1 MGLDMNLADW
11 MSLLLSFVAVL
22 VLLVIT
28 LFILKKIS
36 LSANLDSTG
45 NRMIVLQSIS
55 LGGRHRLVR
64 VRVHDKELILGVTL
78 SNITLLDERKSDT
91 ITDSK
96 KNPLVDS
103 GEASVS
109 GKTSSYTPFRKF
121 FKDLIK

>member
-1 MGLDMNLADW
+1 M
-11 MSLLLSFVAVL
+11 AVL